1 VPLRPVQL
9 AMPAAA
15 PAAELARLLGLPQPV
30 LRELNPAL
38 RPAVWSGERPV
49 PAGYRLHLPS
59 DSPWTAERLA
69 AVMRV
74 TPGTLGAAG
83 SMPGDAASP

>member
-1 VPLRPVQL
+1 
-9 AMPAAA
+9 
-15 PAAELARLLGLPQPV
+15 V

-59 DSPWTAERLA
+59 ESPWTAERLA

-74 TPGTLGAAG
+74 SPEAVGAAG
-83 SMPGDAASP
+83 AMAGDAASP